1 MPPYRSKTQHK
12 KVGKDKAL
20 NHEKKVSSPG
30 DSKIHYGRRREG
42 KSKSQL
48 KNKES
53 LPEKDDNL
61 EQDPLKTQ
69 GLAKESKENGH
80 EELFLGER
88 AYERN
93 DKKESGLGRKHG
105 EQLVSKLERKKA
117 KACKPQEVKSVQES
131 EDNSDKEEKTATN
144 SKKCSIKRKC
154 GKHPSVIEKVSD
166 SESVESSAVQSVE
179 GSFQKHDLPQKAH
192 SAMHGKKYNEDHGI
206 KKASKHKSGSQFQG
220 RIAREKGERI
230 GKKQVGKRTQIM
242 FTGSAEEKFLETS
255 NNSGSDSSKE
265 SHCAYKK
272 ETSVDST
279 ASSEEKS
286 NTSEDST
293 SEKEAMLEDIPVAE
307 GKGYKEL
314 RGESNEASSK
324 TEREQMTTDG
334 RKESEEEGTDFA
346 GLEAEE
352 KMRKQDDMPRHPR
365 CTLAESSEESDDVS
379 ISGSQLISPKNRENG
394 NTTGSKENM
403 LENDKVQDMSK
414 DEHDNSSD
422 SGENSTE
429 VNAEKGKERA
439 RRKPLPS
446 AVKAKLP
453 ISKALQGTEQEK
465 KVNDEGSTLE
475 DSPLLFKQQLTLKEK
490 CMKCGSTERGEV
502 VGRIQRDGSSDCSKQ
517 AVAAMMLTKKYSSQS
532 QILLNLKSKH
542 KNAETKLLTS
552 CKLNPAQ
559 MALETSSELKNVGSV
574 CSKPTTLQT
583 FGTQNE
589 PNIAQSLGEKRLSL
603 SSVSSCSSITKKSS
617 DKQHL
622 GKKKKVG
629 KVTGKIKLG
638 SRQTFEAKKEKA
650 EEVVAEAPSEKAN
663 VRDGKGS
670 KYLHTTHSTFRK
682 VTTRLGQKPSKKA
695 SLKARL
701 LSVARAIGI
710 SGWLLKKFGKRK
722 RSSKPFW
729 LRSRMAIRIVST
741 AGWVGQSDK
750 TCSDVARQLGR
761 GEMNDKGS
769 SPPLAEGRGG
779 PKTSEE
785 LGRADM
791 PSGDSPLHGTVSF
804 PYSLSLDEDK
814 NNIPDAKFAV
824 VLPRMHSVVKS
835 KTSVPAGSGNGRS
848 LEKLR
853 ALSERRSVMPVQ
865 QGCGFKRDL
874 PRSLMDQSLQRNSEQ
889 CSCNS
894 EMFASTS
901 TRQVTST
908 ATQCRVTNLL
918 SSLPQQIKTPESAA
932 TSHLSTGQ
940 TLQPHHKDAHLSL
953 SSKASGNYCCAPGFF
968 PPQKEDPTCTT
979 EYSREVDVKE
989 NSGGLQTVSSKAIP
1003 CVHWSQQQAQGCDPV
1018 AWLNS
1023 ELLLPQITT
1032 ENLSKWAIYKD
1043 PHLTSSH
1050 VVKVC
1055 KDQWEAEDITD
1066 DMLEM
1071 DFVQKQVYMGED
1083 HRVEVE
1089 EIEDLTRLE
1098 YVLSVVFCS

>member
-1 MPPYRSKTQHK
+1 MPPYRSKTRHK
-12 KVGKDKAL
+12 KVGKEKTL
-20 NHEKKVSSPG
+20 NHEKKASSPG
-30 DSKIHYGRRREG
+30 DSKIHCGRRREG

-53 LPEKDDNL
+53 LTEKDDNL

-69 GLAKESKENGH
+69 GPAKESKESGH
-80 EELFLGER
+80 KELFWGEK

-93 DKKESGLGRKHG
+93 DKKESGVGRKHG

-117 KACKPQEVKSVQES
+117 KACKPQEVTSVQES
-131 EDNSDKEEKTATN
+131 EDSSDKEEKTATN
-144 SKKCSIKRKC
+144 SKKRSIKRKC
-154 GKHPSVIEKVSD
+154 GKHPGAIEKVSD

-192 SAMHGKKYNEDHGI
+192 NARQRKKLNEDHGI
-206 KKASKHKSGSQFQG
+206 KKASEQKSGSQFQG
-220 RIAREKGERI
+220 RIAREKGERM
-230 GKKQVGKRTQIM
+230 GKKQVGKRTQI
-242 FTGSAEEKFLETS
+242 TVTESAEEKLLETS
-255 NNSGSDSSKE
+255 NNSGSDSSNE
-265 SHCAYKK
+265 SHCAYRK

-286 NTSEDST
+286 NSSEDST
-293 SEKEAMLEDIPVAE
+293 SEKEAMLEDIPVAG
-307 GKGYKEL
+307 GKGSKEVL
-314 RGESNEASSK
+314 GESNEASSK
-324 TEREQMTTDG
+324 TEREQVTTDG

-352 KMRKQDDMPRHPR
+352 KKRKQDDMPRHPR
-365 CTLAESSEESDDVS
+365 STLAESSEKSDDVS

-394 NTTGSKENM
+394 STTGSKEKT

-414 DEHDNSSD
+414 DASDNSGD

-429 VNAEKGKERA
+429 GNAEKGKERA

-453 ISKALQGTEQEK
+453 ISKVLQGTEQEK

-475 DSPLLFKQQLTLKEK
+475 DSPLLFKQQMTLKEK
-490 CMKCGSTERGEV
+490 CMKCESAEQGKV
-502 VGRIQRDGSSDCSKQ
+502 VGHIQRDGSSDRSKQ
-517 AVAAMMLTKKYSSQS
+517 AVAAMMLTKKYSPQS

-552 CKLNPAQ
+552 CKPNPVQ
-559 MALETSSELKNVGSV
+559 MALESSSELKNVESI

-583 FGTQNE
+583 FSTQKE
-589 PNIAQSLGEKRLSL
+589 PNIAQNLGEKRLSL
-603 SSVSSCSSITKKSS
+603 SSVSSCSSIRKISS

-622 GKKKKVG
+622 GRKKKVG
-629 KVTGKIKLG
+629 KVTGKMKLG
-638 SRQTFEAKKEKA
+638 SRQTFETKKEKA
-650 EEVVAEAPSEKAN
+650 EVVAEAPSAKAN

-670 KYLHTTHSTFRK
+670 KYLHSTHSNFRK
-682 VTTRLGQKPSKKA
+682 VTTRRGQKPSKKA

-722 RSSKPFW
+722 RRSKPFW

-750 TCSDVARQLGR
+750 TCPDVAGQLER
-761 GEMNDKGS
+761 GEVSDKGS

-785 LGRADM
+785 LGRADL
-791 PSGDSPLHGTVSF
+791 PSGDSPLQGTGSF
-804 PYSLSLDEDK
+804 PNSLSLDEDK
-814 NNIPDAKFAV
+814 NNIPDAKFAI
-824 VLPRMHSVVKS
+824 VLPRVHSMVKS
-835 KTSVPAGSGNGRS
+835 KTSSPAGSGSDRS
-848 LEKLR
+848 LEKPR
-853 ALSERRSVMPVQ
+853 ALSDRRSVMPVQ
-865 QGCGFKRDL
+865 QGCGFKSDL

-889 CSCNS
+889 YSCKR
-894 EMFASTS
+894 EIFASTS
-901 TRQVTST
+901 TRQVTPT
-908 ATQCRVTNLL
+908 ATQCRVTSLL
-918 SSLPQQIKTPESAA
+918 SSLPQQVKTPESAA
-932 TSHLSTGQ
+932 TSHFSTGQ
-940 TLQPHHKDAHLSL
+940 TLQPRHKDPHLSL
-953 SSKASGNYCCAPGFF
+953 SSKASGNYCCPGFL
-968 PPQKEDPTCTT
+968 PPEEEDPTHTT
-979 EYSREVDVKE
+979 EYSGEVDVKE
-989 NSGGLQTVSSKAIP
+989 YSGGLQTASSEAIP

-1023 ELLLPQITT
+1023 ELLLPQITIK
-1032 ENLSKWAIYKD
+1032 NLSKWAIYRD
-1043 PHLTSSH
+1043 PHLANSH

-1055 KDQWEAEDITD
+1055 KDQWEAEDISD

-1071 DFVQKQVYMGED
+1071 DFMQKQVYMDED

-1098 YVLSVVFCS
+1098 YVLSVVFCN

>member
-1 MPPYRSKTQHK
+1 MPPYRSKTRHK
-12 KVGKDKAL
+12 KVGKEKTL
-20 NHEKKVSSPG
+20 NHEKKASSPG
-30 DSKIHYGRRREG
+30 DSKMHCGRRQEG

-53 LPEKDDNL
+53 LTEKDDNL
-61 EQDPLKTQ
+61 EQDPLKKQ
-69 GLAKESKENGH
+69 GPAKESKEKGH
-80 EELFLGER
+80 KELFCGEK

-93 DKKESGLGRKHG
+93 YKKESGVGRKHG

-117 KACKPQEVKSVQES
+117 KACKPQEVTSVQES
-131 EDNSDKEEKTATN
+131 EDSSDKEERTATN
-144 SKKCSIKRKC
+144 SKKHSIKRKC
-154 GKHPSVIEKVSD
+154 GKHPGVIEKVSD

-179 GSFQKHDLPQKAH
+179 GSFQKHDLLQKAH
-192 SAMHGKKYNEDHGI
+192 IARQRKKLNEDHGI
-206 KKASKHKSGSQFQG
+206 KKPSEQKSGSHFQG
-220 RIAREKGERI
+220 RIAREKGERT
-230 GKKQVGKRTQIM
+230 GKKRVGKRTQI
-242 FTGSAEEKFLETS
+242 TVTESAEEKLLETS
-255 NNSGSDSSKE
+255 NNSGSDSSNE
-265 SHCAYKK
+265 SHCACRK

-286 NTSEDST
+286 NSSEDST
-293 SEKEAMLEDIPVAE
+293 SEKEAMLEDIPVAG
-307 GKGYKEL
+307 GKGYREL
-314 RGESNEASSK
+314 LGESNEASSK
-324 TEREQMTTDG
+324 TEREQVTADG

-352 KMRKQDDMPRHPR
+352 KKRKQDDMPRHPR
-365 CTLAESSEESDDVS
+365 STLAESSEKSDDVS

-394 NTTGSKENM
+394 NTTGSKEKM

-414 DEHDNSSD
+414 DAHDNSGD

-429 VNAEKGKERA
+429 GSTDTGKERA

-453 ISKALQGTEQEK
+453 ISRVLQGTEQEK
-465 KVNDEGSTLE
+465 KGNDEGSTLE
-475 DSPLLFKQQLTLKEK
+475 DSPLLFKQQMTLKEK
-490 CMKCGSTERGEV
+490 YTKCESAEQGKV
-502 VGRIQRDGSSDCSKQ
+502 IGRIQRDGSSDRSKQ

-552 CKLNPAQ
+552 CKPNPVQ
-559 MALETSSELKNVGSV
+559 MALESSSELKNVESI

-583 FGTQNE
+583 FNTQKE
-589 PNIAQSLGEKRLSL
+589 PSIAQNLGEKRLSL
-603 SSVSSCSSITKKSS
+603 SSVSSCSSIRKISS

-622 GKKKKVG
+622 GRKKKVG

-638 SRQTFEAKKEKA
+638 SRQNFETKKEKA
-650 EEVVAEAPSEKAN
+650 EVVAEAPSAKAN

-670 KYLHTTHSTFRK
+670 KYLHTTRSTFRK

-750 TCSDVARQLGR
+750 TCLDVAGQLGR
-761 GEMNDKGS
+761 GEVSDKGS
-769 SPPLAEGRGG
+769 SPLLAEGRGG

-785 LGRADM
+785 LGRADLL
-791 PSGDSPLHGTVSF
+791 SGDSPLYGIGSF
-804 PYSLSLDEDK
+804 PNSLSLDEDK
-814 NNIPDAKFAV
+814 NNIPDAKFAI
-824 VLPRMHSVVKS
+824 VLPRMHSMVKS
-835 KTSVPAGSGNGRS
+835 KTSLPAGSGNGRS

-853 ALSERRSVMPVQ
+853 ALSDRRSVMPEQ
-865 QGCGFKRDL
+865 QGCRFKSDL
-874 PRSLMDQSLQRNSEQ
+874 PRSLMDQSLQRNSKQ
-889 CSCNS
+889 YSCKS
-894 EMFASTS
+894 EIFASTS
-901 TRQVTST
+901 TRQVTPT
-908 ATQCRVTNLL
+908 ATQCRVTSLL
-918 SSLPQQIKTPESAA
+918 SSSPQQVKTPESAA

-940 TLQPHHKDAHLSL
+940 TLQPHHKDPHLSL
-953 SSKASGNYCCAPGFF
+953 SSKASGNYCCPGFL
-968 PPQKEDPTCTT
+968 PPQEEDPTRTT
-979 EYSREVDVKE
+979 EYSGEVDDKE
-989 NSGGLQTVSSKAIP
+989 NSGGLQTASSKAVP

-1023 ELLLPQITT
+1023 ELLLPQITI
-1032 ENLSKWAIYKD
+1032 ENLSKWAVYKD
-1043 PHLTSSH
+1043 PHLANSH

-1071 DFVQKQVYMGED
+1071 KFVQKQVE
-1083 HRVEVE
+1083 
-1089 EIEDLTRLE
+1089 
-1098 YVLSVVFCS
+1098 VLSPVLG